1 MQSLKVVLLEHHSG
15 FSTKIRHGAR
25 GLLEVHTF
33 FMIVVF
39 STKAEIPLDSWL
51 LASSWL
57 VIRSMISSCLY
68 FQNELPPAEAS
79 AI

>member
-1 MQSLKVVLLEHHSG
+1 MQSFKIVLLEHHSG
-15 FSTKIRHGAR
+15 SSTKIHHGAR

-51 LASSWL
+51 LASS
-57 VIRSMISSCLY
+57 
-68 FQNELPPAEAS
+68 
-79 AI
+79 